1 MEGKTQETA
10 AAKAGMCVR
19 SARKWQDG
27 PLPSETRQERLS
39 RASTKRT
46 TAAEECCTTWVMPD
60 GHGLAGGVGGPA
72 WTVGP
77 ALARR

>member
-1 MEGKTQETA
+1 MNA
-10 AAKAGMCVR
+10 NPV
-19 SARKWQDG
+19 
-27 PLPSETRQERLS
+27 S

>member
-1 MEGKTQETA
+1 MTDTSI
-10 AAKAGMCVR
+10 M
-19 SARKWQDG
+19 
-27 PLPSETRQERLS
+27 QERISDLS